1 MEYLPAFRAL
11 KAFEAAVRLGSM
23 SAAARELNVTPGAV
37 SRQIAAL
44 EERIGAPL
52 LLRNRQGIATNAR
65 GRKLHTAV
73 SGALEALSAAL
84 REARP
89 KDERKSLTI
98 SLYPTF
104 AIQWLIPRLESLHGH
119 APQADLRIHTCLDGA
134 DFTRDD
140 IDIGI
145 EITKSPIPGLHMRE
159 LFGRAFTPICSPG
172 LLAQSNGDPMVALA
186 GSHMLYSDLHLTKW
200 ETWARML
207 GVAFESGRRIRF
219 ENSILAY
226 QAAREGAGFA
236 IGQPI
241 LLQSDLASGN
251 LIMPFPTRLDGRRKY
266 YAACREDKMDDPLIR
281 EIMDWLTAQ
290 AAEARG
296 DAAAIA

>member
-1 MEYLPAFRAL
+1 MQYLPTFRAL
-11 KAFEAAVRLGSM
+11 QAFEATVRLGSM
-23 SAAARELNVTPGAV
+23 SAASRELNVTPGAV
-37 SRQIAAL
+37 SRQIASL
-44 EERIGAPL
+44 EEQVGAPL

-73 SGALEALSAAL
+73 CSTFKALSEAL
-84 REARP
+84 REARRG
-89 KDERKSLTI
+89 DERKTLTI

-104 AIQWLIPRLESLHGH
+104 AIQWLIPRLESLHGR
-119 APQADLRIHTCLDGA
+119 APQVNLRIHTCLDGA

-145 EITKSPIPGLHMRE
+145 EIAEGPIPGLHMRE

-172 LLAQSNGDPMVALA
+172 LLAQYRGDPMAALS
-186 GSHMLYSDLHLTKW
+186 GSHMLYSDLHLSKW

-207 GVAFESGRRIRF
+207 GIAFESGRRIRF

-236 IGQPI
+236 IGQPV
-241 LLQSDLASGN
+241 LLRSDLANGS
-251 LIMPFPTRLDGRRKY
+251 LVMPFPTRLDGRRKY
-266 YAACREDKMDDPLIR
+266 FAACREDKMHDPLIC
-281 EIMDWLTAQ
+281 EIMNWLVEQ
-290 AAEARG
+290 ATEAREN
-296 DAAAIA
+296 AAAAA